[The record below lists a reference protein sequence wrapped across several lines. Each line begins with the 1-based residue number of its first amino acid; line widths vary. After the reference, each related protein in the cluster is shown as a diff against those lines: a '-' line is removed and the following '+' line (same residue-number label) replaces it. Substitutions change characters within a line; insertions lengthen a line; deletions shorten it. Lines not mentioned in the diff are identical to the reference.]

1 MRNSSLAER
10 SCAEDTRGSSTEP
23 KPRHHSNVMGRGAY
37 RHRRSMTG
45 RTCGEGG
52 SENAGMSSEKDGENP
67 SHRKPKVSR
76 ATIVGPG

>member
-1 MRNSSLAER
+1 
-10 SCAEDTRGSSTEP
+10 
-23 KPRHHSNVMGRGAY
+23 MGRGAY

-76 ATIVGPG
+76 ATLVVPG